1 MALVAWA
8 TAGEASP
15 RRLAVFSAVAV
26 GVALIALGPIADGD
40 IYWHVA
46 AGDEMWRRHALLR
59 TDPFT
64 ISAAGRAWI
73 DVHWLFQLTVA
84 WLHHAFGF
92 RGLAVVKAIVVAAGA
107 VLGTRAAEQGGGPAA
122 RDACAAATLGLS
134 FLARH
139 LLPLRPIVATL
150 LFVAAFLVLLERHR
164 VRGSVSVR
172 GALIALPVLQA
183 LWVNC
188 QGLAPIGPALVA
200 AYLVPEIVRAVG
212 TRHSPAAARPPLAPL
227 ALALAGCV
235 LASFATPYGLDAV
248 RLPARLLFRID
259 PTGDNVF
266 SANIAE
272 NIPPFVLERT
282 SPEMTGHL
290 RGVLLGL
297 AGALLI
303 VRPRVV
309 AAHALVLA
317 GFTALALMANR
328 NVPLLYWVLAPIG
341 AITLAPR
348 AVARWSS
355 WRAQAHLGRAPAW
368 TAYAVLAAVL
378 SAEVGLAGAALARE
392 APIGAPTPFHFPTE
406 SARLLAR
413 LGASGRVFAP
423 DQHGGYLAYSVP
435 ALRPYIDTRLIL
447 HSAREYQEYLA
458 LFDEPSRFDALDA
471 QERFDYVVLTT
482 SYPDRYLGLVA
493 HLAADT
499 AWKLLYTDG
508 SEVLFARQGAA
519 VSLAD
524 RAIVD
529 AAASGLDMRYRSRP
543 EERAAAR
550 INLARLLIVVGQPAA
565 AERVLAPI
573 ASRTAAHLRARGHF
587 AAGDLGAAESLARVM
602 LSGDSGD
609 VRSLTLLAEIAIAR
623 RSTDDA
629 RTYLSRALSVDPY
642 DPEARALLARHE
654 GHATALHPGGVG
666 TVR

>member
-1 MALVAWA
+1 MF
-8 TAGEASP
+8 T
-15 RRLAVFSAVAV
+15 AVAV
-26 GVALIALGPIADGD
+26 GVALVALGPIADGD

-84 WLHHAFGF
+84 ALHHAFGF
-92 RGLAVVKAIVVAAGA
+92 RGLAVAKALVVAAGA
-107 VLGTRAAEQGGGPAA
+107 VLGTRAAEEGGGPVA
-122 RDACAAATLGLS
+122 RDACAVATLGLT

-150 LFVAAFLVLLERHR
+150 LFVAAFLFLLERHR
-164 VRGSVSVR
+164 VRGSAGAR
-172 GALIALPVLQA
+172 RALIALPLLQA

-188 QGLAPIGPALVA
+188 QGLAPIGPGLIA
-200 AYLVPEIVRAVG
+200 AYLIPEIARAVG
-212 TRHSPAAARPPLAPL
+212 PRHWSSPARPPFAPL
-227 ALALAGCV
+227 VLALAGCV

-248 RLPARLLFRID
+248 RLPARLLLRID

-272 NIPPFVLERT
+272 NIPPFVLAQT
-282 SPEMTGHL
+282 SPEMTAHL
-290 RGVLLGL
+290 RAVLLGL
-297 AGALLI
+297 AAAMLL
-303 VRPRVV
+303 VRPRVI

-328 NVPLLYWVLAPIG
+328 NVPLLYWALAPIG
-341 AITLAPR
+341 AIMLAPQ
-348 AVARWSS
+348 AIARWSS
-355 WRAQAHLGRAPAW
+355 WRGRTRLAGRVPPW
-368 TAYAVLAAVL
+368 TANAALAAVL
-378 SAEVGLAGAALARE
+378 SAEIGLAGAALAGE
-392 APIGAPTPFHFPTE
+392 SPIGAPTPFHFPTE

-413 LGASGRVFAP
+413 MGASGRVFAP
-423 DQHGGYLAYSVP
+423 DQHGGYLAFSVP

-447 HSAREYQEYLA
+447 HSAREYQDYLA
-458 LFDEPSRFDALDA
+458 LFDEPARFDALDT

-482 SYPDRYLGLVA
+482 SYPDRYLGLVG

-529 AAASGLDMRYRSRP
+529 DAASGLDVRYRSRP

-573 ASRTAAHLRARGHF
+573 ASRAAAHLRARGHF

-602 LSGDSGD
+602 LSGDPSD
-609 VRSLTLLAEIAIAR
+609 VRSLTLLAEIALAR
-623 RSTDDA
+623 RAAGDA
-629 RTYLSRALSVDPY
+629 RTYLGRALSVDPY
-642 DPEARALLARHE
+642 DPEARALLARHD
-654 GHATALHPGGVG
+654 GHAAALPPGRVR

>member
-1 MALVAWA
+1 M
-8 TAGEASP
+8 TAGVWST
-15 RRLAVFSAVAV
+15 RRLAVFTAVAV
-26 GVALIALGPIADGD
+26 GVALVALGPIADGD

-84 WLHHAFGF
+84 ALHRAFGF
-92 RGLAVVKAIVVAAGA
+92 RGLAVAKAIVVAAGA
-107 VLGTRAAEQGGGPAA
+107 VLGTRAAEEGGGPVA
-122 RDACAAATLGLS
+122 RDACAVAMLGLT

-150 LFVAAFLVLLERHR
+150 LFVAAFLFLLERDR
-164 VRGSVSVR
+164 VRGSAGAR
-172 GALIALPVLQA
+172 RALIALPLLQA

-188 QGLAPIGPALVA
+188 QGLAPIGPGVDRRL
-200 AYLVPEIVRAVG
+200 PRSRDRAG
-212 TRHSPAAARPPLAPL
+212 GRPAPL
-227 ALALAGCV
+227 VVGRRGAPFAPLVLALAGCV

-248 RLPARLLFRID
+248 RLPARLLLRID

-272 NIPPFVLERT
+272 NIPPFVLART
-282 SPEMTGHL
+282 SPEMTAHL
-290 RGVLLGL
+290 RAVLLGL
-297 AGALLI
+297 AATMLI
-303 VRPRVV
+303 VRPRVI

-328 NVPLLYWVLAPIG
+328 NVPLLYWALAPIG
-341 AITLAPR
+341 AIMLAPQ
-348 AVARWSS
+348 AIARWSS
-355 WRAQAHLGRAPAW
+355 WRGRPRLAGRVPPW
-368 TAYAVLAAVL
+368 TANAALAAVL
-378 SAEVGLAGAALARE
+378 SAEIGLAGAALAGE

-413 LGASGRVFAP
+413 MGASGRIFAP
-423 DQHGGYLAYSVP
+423 DQHGGYLAFSVP

-447 HSAREYQEYLA
+447 HSAREYQDYLA
-458 LFDEPSRFDALDA
+458 LFDEPARFDALDA

-529 AAASGLDMRYRSRP
+529 DAASGLDVRYRSRP

-573 ASRTAAHLRARGHF
+573 ASRAAAHLRARGHF

-602 LSGDSGD
+602 LSGDPSD
-609 VRSLTLLAEIAIAR
+609 VRSLTLLAEIALAR
-623 RSTDDA
+623 RAAGDA
-629 RTYLSRALSVDPY
+629 RTYLGRALSVDPY
-642 DPEARALLARHE
+642 DPEARALLARHD
-654 GHATALHPGGVG
+654 GHAAALHPGRVS

>member
-1 MALVAWA
+1 VWS
-8 TAGEASP
+8 T
-15 RRLAVFSAVAV
+15 RRLAVFTAVAV
-26 GVALIALGPIADGD
+26 GVALVALGPIADGD

-84 WLHHAFGF
+84 ALHHAFGF
-92 RGLAVVKAIVVAAGA
+92 RGLAVAKALVVAAGA
-107 VLGTRAAEQGGGPAA
+107 VLGTRAAEEGGGPVA
-122 RDACAAATLGLS
+122 RDACAVATLGLT

-150 LFVAAFLVLLERHR
+150 LFVAAFLFLLERDR
-164 VRGSVSVR
+164 VRGSAGAR
-172 GALIALPVLQA
+172 RALIALPLLQV

-188 QGLAPIGPALVA
+188 QGLAPIGPGLIA
-200 AYLVPEIVRAVG
+200 AYLIPEIARAVG
-212 TRHSPAAARPPLAPL
+212 PRRWSSPARAPFAPL
-227 ALALAGCV
+227 VLALAGCA

-248 RLPARLLFRID
+248 RLPARLLLRID

-272 NIPPFVLERT
+272 NIPPFVLAQT
-282 SPEMTGHL
+282 SPEMTAYL
-290 RGVLLGL
+290 RAVLLGL
-297 AGALLI
+297 AATMLI
-303 VRPRVV
+303 VRPRVI
-309 AAHALVLA
+309 AAHALVLT

-328 NVPLLYWVLAPIG
+328 NVPLLYWALAPIG
-341 AITLAPR
+341 AIMLAPQ
-348 AVARWSS
+348 AIARWSS
-355 WRAQAHLGRAPAW
+355 WRGRPRLAGRVPPW
-368 TAYAVLAAVL
+368 TANAALAAVL
-378 SAEVGLAGAALARE
+378 SAEIGLAGAALAGE

-413 LGASGRVFAP
+413 MGASGRIFAP
-423 DQHGGYLAYSVP
+423 DQHGGYLAFSVP

-447 HSAREYQEYLA
+447 HSAREYQDYLA

-471 QERFDYVVLTT
+471 RERFDYVVLTT
-482 SYPDRYLGLVA
+482 SYPDRYLGLIA
-493 HLAADT
+493 HLAAGT
-499 AWKLLYTDG
+499 AWTLLYTDG

-529 AAASGLDMRYRSRP
+529 DAASGLDVRYRSRP

-573 ASRTAAHLRARGHF
+573 ASRAAAHLRARGHF

-602 LSGDSGD
+602 LSGDPSD
-609 VRSLTLLAEIAIAR
+609 VRSLTLLAEIALAR
-623 RSTDDA
+623 RAAGDA
-629 RTYLSRALSVDPY
+629 RTYLGRALSVDPY
-642 DPEARALLARHE
+642 DPEARALLARHD
-654 GHATALHPGGVG
+654 GHAAALPPGRVR

>member
-1 MALVAWA
+1 VI
-8 TAGEASP
+8 AGVSSTW
-15 RRLAVFSAVAV
+15 RLAVFSAVAV

-84 WLHHAFGF
+84 SLHHAFGF
-92 RGLAVVKAIVVAAGA
+92 RGLAVVKAIVVAGGA
-107 VLGTRAAEQGGGPAA
+107 VLGTRAAEEGGGPAA
-122 RDACAAATLGLS
+122 RDACAVATLGLS
-134 FLARH
+134 FVARH

-164 VRGSVSVR
+164 VRGSVGAR
-172 GALIALPVLQA
+172 RALIALPLLQV

-200 AYLVPEIVRAVG
+200 AYLVPDIVRAVA
-212 TRHSPAAARPPLAPL
+212 TRGSASASRPLLAPL
-227 ALALAGCV
+227 VLALAGCV
-235 LASFATPYGLDAV
+235 LASFATPYGLEAV
-248 RLPARLLFRID
+248 RLPARLLLRID

-272 NIPPFVLERT
+272 NIPPFVLDRT
-282 SPEMTGHL
+282 SPGMTAHL
-290 RGVLLGL
+290 RWVLLGL
-297 AGALLI
+297 AGAMLI
-303 VRPRVV
+303 VRPRVN

-341 AITLAPR
+341 AITLAP
-348 AVARWSS
+348 AAIARWAA
-355 WRAQAHLGRAPAW
+355 WRGRTRLAGRAPPW

-378 SAEVGLAGAALARE
+378 SAEIALAGAALARE
-392 APIGAPTPFHFPTE
+392 SPIGEPTPFHFPTE
-406 SARLLAR
+406 STRLLAR
-413 LGASGRVFAP
+413 MGASGRIFAP
-423 DQHGGYLAYSVP
+423 DQHGGYLAFSVP

-471 QERFDYVVLTT
+471 QERFDYVLLTT
-482 SYPDRYLGLVA
+482 AYPDRYLGLVA
-493 HLAADT
+493 HLAADAT
-499 AWKLLYTDG
+499 WNLLYTDG

-524 RAIVD
+524 RTTVD
-529 AAASGLDMRYRSRP
+529 AAASGLDTRYRSRP
-543 EERAAAR
+543 DERAAAR
-550 INLARLLIVVGQPAA
+550 LNLARLLIVVGQPAA

-573 ASRTAAHLRARGHF
+573 PSRAAAHLRARGHF
-587 AAGDLGAAESLARVM
+587 AAGELDAAESLARVM
-602 LSGDSGD
+602 LAGDPSD
-609 VRSLTLLAEIAIAR
+609 VRTLTLLAEIAAAR
-623 RSTDDA
+623 RSADDA
-629 RTYLSRALSVDPY
+629 RGYLSRALSADPY
-642 DPEARALLARHE
+642 DPEARALLARLA
-654 GHATALHPGGVG
+654 GPAA

>member
-1 MALVAWA
+1 MF
-8 TAGEASP
+8 T
-15 RRLAVFSAVAV
+15 AVAV
-26 GVALIALGPIADGD
+26 GVALVALGPIADGD

-64 ISAAGRAWI
+64 ISASGRAWI

-84 WLHHAFGF
+84 ALHHAFGF
-92 RGLAVVKAIVVAAGA
+92 RGLAVAKALVVAAGA
-107 VLGTRAAEQGGGPAA
+107 VLGTRAAEQGGGPVA
-122 RDACAAATLGLS
+122 RDACAVATLGLT

-150 LFVAAFLVLLERHR
+150 LFVAAFLFLLERDR
-164 VRGSVSVR
+164 VRGSAGAR
-172 GALIALPVLQA
+172 RALIALPLLQV

-188 QGLAPIGPALVA
+188 QGLAPIGPGLIA
-200 AYLVPEIVRAVG
+200 AYLIPEIARAVG
-212 TRHSPAAARPPLAPL
+212 PRHWSSQAWPPFAPL
-227 ALALAGCV
+227 VLALAGCV
-235 LASFATPYGLDAV
+235 VASFATPYGLDAV
-248 RLPARLLFRID
+248 RLPVRLLLRID

-272 NIPPFVLERT
+272 NIPPFVLART
-282 SPEMTGHL
+282 SPEMTAYL
-290 RGVLLGL
+290 RAVLLGL
-297 AGALLI
+297 AATMLI
-303 VRPRVV
+303 VRPRVI
-309 AAHALVLA
+309 APHALVLT

-328 NVPLLYWVLAPIG
+328 NVPLLYWALAPIG
-341 AITLAPR
+341 AIMLAPQ
-348 AVARWSS
+348 AIARWSS
-355 WRAQAHLGRAPAW
+355 WRGRTRLAGRVPPW
-368 TAYAVLAAVL
+368 TANAALAAVL
-378 SAEVGLAGAALARE
+378 SAEIGLAGAALAGE

-413 LGASGRVFAP
+413 MGASGRIFAP
-423 DQHGGYLAYSVP
+423 DQHGGYLAFSVP

-447 HSAREYQEYLA
+447 HSAREYQDYLA
-458 LFDEPSRFDALDA
+458 LFDEPARFDALDT

-482 SYPDRYLGLVA
+482 SYPDRYLGLVG
-493 HLAADT
+493 HLAADA

-529 AAASGLDMRYRSRP
+529 DAASRLDVRYRSRP

-573 ASRTAAHLRARGHF
+573 ASRAAAHLRARGHF

-602 LSGDSGD
+602 LSGDPSD
-609 VRSLTLLAEIAIAR
+609 VRSLTLLAEIALAR
-623 RSTDDA
+623 RAAGDA
-629 RTYLSRALSVDPY
+629 RTYLGRALSVDPY
-642 DPEARALLARHE
+642 DPEARALLARHD
-654 GHATALHPGGVG
+654 GHAAALPPGRIR